1 MLTRCD
7 HTRMADRRTL
17 SEIPGG
23 QTTGSAQYHGVAPA
37 TARSPDFSSG
47 TRARKE
53 SRCADEAEL
62 LQGRYAIVKT
72 DFLEDLSI
80 LEFQHGRARKFHLAA
95 GVGRQ
100 RSRQEVAERLPGMR
114 SAAFPSTDDV
124 VVFRDEIRSA
134 PEVEIGERLPKVR
147 HKRLDVFTAP
157 ARLVER
163 IPDAQVRGSGG

>member
-1 MLTRCD
+1 MGWFALGS
-7 HTRMADRRTL
+7 HRRPRGRRISL
-17 SEIPGG
+17 RGFCG
-23 QTTGSAQYHGVAPA
+23 
-37 TARSPDFSSG
+37 RR
-47 TRARKE
+47 RARYD
-53 SRCADEAEL
+53 SRCADKAEL

-72 DFLEDLSI
+72 DFLEDPSI

-114 SAAFPSTDDV
+114 TAAFPSTDDV
-124 VVFRDEIRSA
+124 VVLRDEIRSA

-157 ARLVER
+157 ARLVDR
-163 IPDAQVRGSGG
+163 LL

>member
-53 SRCADEAEL
+53 SRCADEAKL

-80 LEFQHGRARKFHLAA
+80 LEFQHGRACEFHLAA

-114 SAAFPSTDDV
+114 TASFPSTDDV
-124 VVFRDEIRSA
+124 VVLRDEIRSA
-134 PEVEIGERLPKVR
+134 PEVEIGKRLPKVR

-163 IPDAQVRGSGG
+163 IL

>member
-62 LQGRYAIVKT
+62 LQGRYA
-72 DFLEDLSI
+72 
-80 LEFQHGRARKFHLAA
+80 
-95 GVGRQ
+95 
-100 RSRQEVAERLPGMR
+100 
-114 SAAFPSTDDV
+114 SAAASWICDRAWKMEKCCLAWKICLSAFGMGMIGSNEAVTFPLLLTCCLLLSY
-124 VVFRDEIRSA
+124 
-134 PEVEIGERLPKVR
+134 VR
-147 HKRLDVFTAP
+147 P
-157 ARLVER
+157 SR
-163 IPDAQVRGSGG
+163 IPR